1 MTSMTRRS
9 FALGILV
16 LTAGVVLPADRAHAA
31 RMHLRLVRSEPAQAA
46 AVAAPTHVRLWFS
59 LKPSMAITSVKLT
72 SAADVAIKVGKPT
85 FSGDVKQPVEVAIEE
100 PLAPGAY
107 TVSWKTASSDMHP
120 ITGDFTFTVK

>member
-1 MTSMTRRS
+1 MTFMIRRS
-9 FALGILV
+9 FVVGALALA
-16 LTAGVVLPADRAHAA
+16 AGVALPVARASAA
-31 RMHLRLVRSEPAQAA
+31 RMHLRLVRSEPAKAA
-46 AVAAPTHVRLWFS
+46 IVAAPTHVRLWFS
-59 LKPSMAITSVKLT
+59 LKPSMTITSVKLT